1 MLSPAS
7 QREFEPFSKL
17 PTVELAPQLYS
28 PSQSARHRNLRMSHP
43 RYVHTRRTRQSGNT
57 VMGVALGLLIGVLI
71 AVGIALYIN
80 FGPKPFTQKS
90 ESKDAAQSATS
101 SASTARSSS
110 EPIALPGKPG
120 DKPVAQQADKPS
132 YDFYKILPGGDA
144 ASVPVSAPAG
154 EPAAPDKLYLQAGAF
169 QDPAEADNLKARLAL
184 MGLEAGVQK
193 VETADKG
200 VLHRVRVGP
209 FAAQGDVDAAH
220 AKLAQEGIET
230 VVVRVKARK

>member
-1 MLSPAS
+1 MSFPRHARCK
-7 QREFEPFSKL
+7 QR
-17 PTVELAPQLYS
+17 
-28 PSQSARHRNLRMSHP
+28 
-43 RYVHTRRTRQSGNT
+43 GNT
-57 VMGVALGLLIGVLI
+57 FVGVAIGLLIGILI
-71 AVGIALYIN
+71 AVVIALYIN
-80 FGPKPFTQKS
+80 FGSKPFTQKEDKAS
-90 ESKDAAQSATS
+90 QASAPVATPV
-101 SASTARSSS
+101 APASS

-120 DKPVAQQADKPS
+120 DKPVTQPTDKPS

-144 ASVPVSAPAG
+144 ASVPVSAPSG

-193 VETADKG
+193 VDTADKG

-209 FAAQGDVDAAH
+209 FPGPGEADTAH

-230 VVVRVKARK
+230 VIVRVKPRK

>member
-1 MLSPAS
+1 MSHS
-7 QREFEPFSKL
+7 R
-17 PTVELAPQLYS
+17 Y
-28 PSQSARHRNLRMSHP
+28 ARHCGA
-43 RYVHTRRTRQSGNT
+43 RQSGNT
-57 VMGVALGLLIGVLI
+57 VVGVAVGLLIGVLI

-80 FGPKPFTQKS
+80 FGPKPFAQKS
-90 ESKDAAQSATS
+90 ESKDATQSAPAS
-101 SASTARSSS
+101 STAAVPAS

-120 DKPVAQQADKPS
+120 DKPVVQQADKPS

-144 ASVPVSAPAG
+144 ASVPVSAPSG

-193 VETADKG
+193 VDTADKG

-209 FAAQGDVDAAH
+209 FPGPGEADTAH

-230 VVVRVKARK
+230 VIVRVKARK

>member
-1 MLSPAS
+1 MSFP
-7 QREFEPFSKL
+7 
-17 PTVELAPQLYS
+17 
-28 PSQSARHRNLRMSHP
+28 RHA
-43 RYVHTRRTRQSGNT
+43 RQSGNT
-57 VMGVALGLLIGVLI
+57 VIGVAIGLLIGVII

-80 FGPKPFTQKS
+80 FGPKPFAQKDD
-90 ESKDAAQSATS
+90 SKIGQTAAPGTPVAP
-101 SASTARSSS
+101 ASS

-144 ASVPVSAPAG
+144 ASVPVSAPGG
-154 EPAAPDKLYLQAGAF
+154 EPATPDKLYLQAGAF

-193 VETADKG
+193 VDTADKG

-209 FAAQGDVDAAH
+209 FPAQSDADAAH

-230 VVVRVKARK
+230 VVVRVKQRK

>member
-1 MLSPAS
+1 
-7 QREFEPFSKL
+7 
-17 PTVELAPQLYS
+17 
-28 PSQSARHRNLRMSHP
+28 MSHS
-43 RYVHTRRTRQSGNT
+43 RYACHRGARQSGNT
-57 VMGVALGLLIGVLI
+57 VVGVAIGLLIGILI

-80 FGPKPFTQKS
+80 FGTKPFAQKD
-90 ESKDAAQSATS
+90 ESKTAAPTVVPSAPV
-101 SASTARSSS
+101 ATASS

-120 DKPVAQQADKPS
+120 DKPVTQQADKPS

-144 ASVPVSAPAG
+144 ASVPVSAPSG

-193 VETADKG
+193 VDTADKG

-209 FAAQGDVDAAH
+209 FPGQSEADTAH

-230 VVVRVKARK
+230 VIVRVKARK

>member
-1 MLSPAS
+1 
-7 QREFEPFSKL
+7 
-17 PTVELAPQLYS
+17 
-28 PSQSARHRNLRMSHP
+28 MSH
-43 RYVHTRRTRQSGNT
+43 RCHAHRQSGNT
-57 VMGVALGLLIGVLI
+57 LVGVAVGLLIGVLI

-80 FGPKPFTQKS
+80 FGTKPFTQKGS
-90 ESKDAAQSATS
+90 AKDGAQATS
-101 SASTARSSS
+101 SAAPAPSAPSAS

-120 DKPVAQQADKPS
+120 DKPVAPPPDKPS

-144 ASVPVSAPAG
+144 ASVPVSAPSG

-193 VETADKG
+193 VDTADKG

-209 FAAQGDVDAAH
+209 FAAQSDADVAH

-230 VVVRVKARK
+230 VVVHVKQRK

>member
-1 MLSPAS
+1 
-7 QREFEPFSKL
+7 
-17 PTVELAPQLYS
+17 
-28 PSQSARHRNLRMSHP
+28 MSHP
-43 RYVHTRRTRQSGNT
+43 RYAPHRGARQSGNT
-57 VMGVALGLLIGVLI
+57 VVGVAVGLLIGVLI

-80 FGPKPFTQKS
+80 FGPKPFAQKS
-90 ESKDAAQSATS
+90 EKDAAQSAPA
-101 SASTARSSS
+101 SAAVAVPGS

-120 DKPVAQQADKPS
+120 DKPVTQQGDKPS

-144 ASVPVSAPAG
+144 ASVPVSAPSG
-154 EPAAPDKLYLQAGAF
+154 EPAAPDKIYLQAGAF

-193 VETADKG
+193 VDTTDKG

-209 FAAQGDVDAAH
+209 FPGPGEADTAH

-230 VVVRVKARK
+230 VIVRVKARK

>member
-1 MLSPAS
+1 
-7 QREFEPFSKL
+7 
-17 PTVELAPQLYS
+17 
-28 PSQSARHRNLRMSHP
+28 MSHLP
-43 RYVHTRRTRQSGNT
+43 HARQSGNT
-57 VMGVALGLLIGVLI
+57 VMGVVVGLLIGVLI
-71 AVGIALYIN
+71 AVGIAVYIN
-80 FGPKPFTQKS
+80 FGPKPFTQKNA
-90 ESKDAAQSATS
+90 SKEAEQSAP
-101 SASTARSSS
+101 SAPVVTPSS

-144 ASVPVSAPAG
+144 ASVPVSAPSG
-154 EPAAPDKLYLQAGAF
+154 EPVAQDKLYLQAGAF

-193 VETADKG
+193 VDTADRG

-209 FAAQGDVDAAH
+209 FAAQGDADAAH

-230 VVVRVKARK
+230 VVVHVKPPRK